1 MKTTNLLMAV
11 LLVLGLGACQ
21 GDPSA
26 DTETTTGP
34 AETPGGRDTFV
45 GTWQVISGSM
55 TTNCDGY
62 SPETNATTAN
72 LTWRKG
78 AGIEIIA
85 AGPAGFC
92 PLTANVSGLT
102 ASVLPSQ
109 ACTATDG
116 GYTQFTIQRTAY
128 TFTLSADAPI
138 ATEESSG
145 TMQTNEAGTVTANC
159 TFQGTAI
166 YQKAAQ

>member
-1 MKTTNLLMAV
+1 MHS
-11 LLVLGLGACQ
+11 GLALAKATR
-21 GDPSA
+21 PT
-26 DTETTTGP
+26 DTETTTAP
-34 AETPGGRDTFV
+34 AETTGGLDAFV
-45 GTWQVISGSM
+45 GTWQVISGGM
-55 TTNCDGY
+55 TTNCGGY
-62 SPETNATTAN
+62 QPETNATTAS

-78 AGIEIIA
+78 AGTEIIA

-116 GYTQFTIQRTAY
+116 GYTQFTIERTAY
-128 TFTLSADAPI
+128 TFTLSTDAPI

-145 TMQTNEAGTVTANC
+145 TMQTNEGGTVTANC